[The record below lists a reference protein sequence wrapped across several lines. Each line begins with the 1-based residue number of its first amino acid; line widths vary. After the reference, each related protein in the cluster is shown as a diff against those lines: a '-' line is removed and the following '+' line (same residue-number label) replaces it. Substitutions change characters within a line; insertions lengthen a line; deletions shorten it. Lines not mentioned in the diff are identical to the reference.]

1 MKFLNSMLS
10 KVMVAVAAIA
20 FGAGCENEGIG
31 LNGNFAL
38 EIVVEDITETSA
50 KVKVTHNGEKN
61 DTWFGLL
68 TEDLESEAE
77 TLVRQTVKEYLLGE
91 KHENLHTSSRYVE
104 VLEGLTPGTD
114 YRYIAFG
121 MTAKGQTFGN
131 IASTTFSTPDYGKV
145 DTELMHYNDSWLVQY
160 TGAGTLY
167 EQQFDHIISV
177 LSNDQNPYT
186 ITVVEADKY
195 APEGLMQLATDLREA
210 MIEYINY
217 YNSANGTS
225 YKFADLLYTG
235 NGADAFDLEPGEYR
249 AVVLGYT
256 YTGEPSGLYA
266 VSESFSVQPP
276 VASEAYKSWLGTW
289 TIVGANNVESIIE
302 LTADKANRTCYMTG
316 WEGFSQWPVKVDYE
330 SSLNSMFFSSQLVA
344 EDVQVT
350 ASQRGDIYFFGGDK
364 DGYYYTNE
372 EGDYEIAI
380 AGILDDGMR
389 AIVRYGVNM
398 PNYPKFTQMFYM
410 AKIDGKYYTLSEESD
425 IPSFISAMIAG
436 AKPKALSMTAKA
448 PALRNKFAH
457 LSSAPLAQRYRLT
470 LVPSEKLR

>member
-1 MKFLNSMLS
+1 
-10 KVMVAVAAIA
+10 MVAFATIA
-20 FGAGCENEGIG
+20 FGAGCESDGIG
-31 LNGNFAL
+31 LNGNFSL
-38 EIVVEDITETSA
+38 EIATEDITETSA
-50 KVKVTHNGEKN
+50 KVKVTHNGQKS
-61 DTWFGLL
+61 DSWYGVL
-68 TEDLESEAE
+68 TQDLETEVE
-77 TLVRQTVKEYLLGE
+77 VLVKGAVKEYLMGD
-91 KHENLHTSSRYVE
+91 KSDNLHTSSRYVE

-131 IASTTFSTPDYGKV
+131 FAEVTFSTLDYGKV
-145 DTELMHYNDSWLVQY
+145 DTDLMQYNNAWLVQY

-167 EQQFDHIISV
+167 EQPYDHIVSV

-195 APEGLMQLATDLREA
+195 NPEGLMQLATDLREA
-210 MIEYINY
+210 ILDYIDY

-225 YKFADLLYTG
+225 YRFADLLYTG

-256 YTGEPSGLYA
+256 YTGEVSGLYA
-266 VSESFSVQPP
+266 VSEPFTVQAP
-276 VASEAYKSWLGTW
+276 VASEAYNSWLGTW
-289 TIVGANNVESIIE
+289 TITGANNVESIIS
-302 LTADKANRTCYMTG
+302 LTADKANRTCLMTG

-330 SSLNSMFFSSQLVA
+330 SSLNAIFFSSQLVA

-350 ASQRGDIYFFGGDK
+350 STQRGDIYFFGGDK

-410 AKIDGKYYTLSEESD
+410 AKIEDKYYTLSEEST
-425 IPSFISAMIAG
+425 IPTFISAMTPG
-436 AKPKALSMTAKA
+436 AKPKALSMTAKE
-448 PALRNKFAH
+448 PALRNKFAA
-457 LSSAPLAQRYRLT
+457 LRRPSERNYRLT
-470 LVPSEKLR
+470 LVPSERLK